1 MANYTNIIIAL
12 VIVFAVVFVVAIFF
26 CITKGFD
33 IDKTGSR
40 NHSKARR
47 DSRRRRH
54 NDEESIRSEIAPPH
68 RYYQFPDGRLIRA
81 DAVPYPARL

>member
-33 IDKTGSR
+33 
-40 NHSKARR
+40 
-47 DSRRRRH
+47 